1 MKKINLNKLLKS
13 VLLVLL
19 ILFTLIKMIKVGS
32 AEEMPSY
39 AKDPLI
45 NWLDSSFP
53 SWSNYESYFNDAFS
67 SCPYY
72 VTFNCGSYKFIDFFV
87 SPGIAFNNY
96 LGYSN
101 NGYFYL
107 DGAQFLPGTSSYV
120 ITPDSSVRLN
130 NGLAGYRFCFNSNS
144 SLFAI
149 IEFSVTGSRDVYQN
163 IYFYYSSRSVIFG
176 STSGT
181 NTQNSIDFN
190 NNICY
195 GPTYVNIGM
204 RSFIFLE
211 TTIPIYVENNG
222 LKIQKLPSYN
232 GYTLL
237 VDVKDL
243 LQVNLGLT
251 SYDLSSAVLTLYF
264 EYDNLEHSFVVPS
277 SYFDYVV
284 DEGSVESATDSTIS
298 YARYRIPSSFFNFP
312 ADTRISLIKVDFSIV
327 HTSVGGSQTEFFK
340 IATDFLI
347 QSIDQ
352 FAPDPESI
360 SKDSETGVDKL
371 TPAQVDNIR
380 YQVKFNDDGE
390 LDFDEFY
397 YVNFPDDFTLYYVY
411 MSNLTLQDLVSAG
424 VSFEGLYEFVQSTV
438 TSIAGAQSIIE
449 NQLKNN
455 NYASYFDVVVFEY
468 IKETSGS
475 LTRTYW
481 YYTTASGRIRTTN
494 TILADCFVGI
504 NQIAY
509 NSSVLYDYLYSRL
522 NDFEDQTIK
531 LQYEGNVI
539 SGNIRDMLYG
549 VSFSL
554 DNIYNAITNLKF
566 PTSSGSSYSLPD
578 LSQELQRILVPSME
592 WDQINYN
599 EYLNSLGVLA
609 LPFEFTFDVQQSM
622 LSNYSSNL
630 YLEINELRVPLGEDE
645 LVLFSDQDPFSFSPT
660 SIFPSNLWQIFQ
672 YLALFSLVIAEAWFT
687 YCHIFRKEDKE

>member
-19 ILFTLIKMIKVGS
+19 ILFTLIKMFKVAS
-32 AEEMPSY
+32 AEEMPSF

-45 NWLDSSFP
+45 SWLDSSFP

-67 SCPYY
+67 NCPYY
-72 VTFNCGSYKFIDFFV
+72 VTFNCGSYHFIDFFV

-96 LGYSN
+96 LGYSS

-107 DGAQFLPGTSSYV
+107 SGARFRSGSDSYV
-120 ITPDSSVRLN
+120 ITPDSSIRLN
-130 NGLAGYRFCFNSNS
+130 NGLAGYRFCFNSSS

-149 IEFSVTGSRDVYQN
+149 ISFSVNGSRDVFHD
-163 IYFYYSSRSVIFG
+163 IYFYYSNSSVIYG

-181 NTQNSIDFN
+181 NTQNSINFN

-204 RSFIFLE
+204 RSFQFIDTNISVYE
-211 TTIPIYVENNG
+211 ENNG

-237 VDVKDL
+237 IDVKDL

-251 SYDLSSAVLTLYF
+251 SYDNASLKLIF
-264 EYDNLEHSFVVPS
+264 EYDNSEHDYIIPS
-277 SYFDYVV
+277 YYFDYIV
-284 DEGSVESATDSTIS
+284 DEGSEESATDSNIS
-298 YARYRIPSSFFNFP
+298 FARYRIPSSFFNFP
-312 ADTRISLIKVDFSIV
+312 ADTRISLTKVDFSID
-327 HTSVGGSQTEFFK
+327 HSSIGGSQIESFK

-360 SKDSETGVDKL
+360 NKDSETGVDKL

-397 YVNFPDDFTLYYVY
+397 DVNFPDDFTLYYVY
-411 MSNLTLQDLVSAG
+411 MSNLTLQDLISAG
-424 VSFEGLYEFVQSTV
+424 VSFDGLYEFVQSTV

-468 IKETSGS
+468 IKESSGS
-475 LTRTYW
+475 LIRTYW

-509 NSSVLYDYLYSRL
+509 NSSVLYDYLYTRL

-539 SGNIRDMLYG
+539 SGNIRDLLFG

-578 LSQELQRILVPSME
+578 LSQELQRILVPSMQ
-592 WDQINYN
+592 WDEINYN
-599 EYLNSLGVLA
+599 DYLDSLGVLS

-622 LSNYSSNL
+622 LTNYSSSL
-630 YLEINELRVPLGEDE
+630 DLEINELRVPLGEDE
-645 LVLFSDQDPFSFSPT
+645 LVLFSNQDPFSFSPT

>member
-19 ILFTLIKMIKVGS
+19 ILFTLIKMFKVAS
-32 AEEMPSY
+32 AAGMESFSEN
-39 AKDPLI
+39 A
-45 NWLDSSFP
+45 LDSWLSDYYFP
-53 SWSNYESYFNDAFS
+53 S
-67 SCPYY
+67 
-72 VTFNCGSYKFIDFFV
+72 
-87 SPGIAFNNY
+87 
-96 LGYSN
+96 
-101 NGYFYL
+101 
-107 DGAQFLPGTSSYV
+107 
-120 ITPDSSVRLN
+120 
-130 NGLAGYRFCFNSNS
+130 
-144 SLFAI
+144 
-149 IEFSVTGSRDVYQN
+149 
-163 IYFYYSSRSVIFG
+163 
-176 STSGT
+176 
-181 NTQNSIDFN
+181 DFN
-190 NNICY
+190 NFLSQAKSDCEFYIGYKIGNYYYLFLSPYENVFEPRISGNNFYPRGYSISGNFGGSFDNYYLFSSVPTSNYSGFTYSFCWSSTGKAVSAFKREIHSLSGSKSQYGTTVYCLSGMPSTTLYDANYSVFSATSYSNLICY
-195 GPTYVNIGM
+195 GDMLVNVGNN
-204 RSFIFLE
+204 RLVPES
-211 TTIPIYVENNG
+211 TTIPIYEENNG

-237 VDVKDL
+237 IDVKDL

-251 SYDLSSAVLTLYF
+251 SYDNAALKLIF
-264 EYDNLEHSFVVPS
+264 EYDNFEHDYIIPS
-277 SYFDYVV
+277 YYFDYIV
-284 DEGSVESATDSTIS
+284 DEGSEESATDSNIS
-298 YARYRIPSSFFNFP
+298 FARYRIPSSFFNFP
-312 ADTRISLIKVDFSIV
+312 ADTRITLTKVDFNID
-327 HTSVGGSQTEFFK
+327 HTSVGGSQTEAFK

-360 SKDSETGVDKL
+360 NKDSETGVDKL

-397 YVNFPDDFTLYYVY
+397 DVNFPDDFTLYYVY
-411 MSNLTLQDLVSAG
+411 MSNLTLQDLISAG
-424 VSFEGLYEFVQSTV
+424 VSFDGLYEFVQSTV

-554 DNIYNAITNLKF
+554 DNIYNAINNLKF
-566 PTSSGSSYSLPD
+566 PSSSGSSYSLPD
-578 LSQELQRILVPSME
+578 LSQELQRIFVPSME
-592 WDQINYN
+592 WEQINYT
-599 EYLNSLGVLA
+599 EYLDSLGVLA

-622 LSNYSSNL
+622 LTNYSSSL
-630 YLEINELRVPLGEDE
+630 DLEINEFRVPLGEDE